1 MSLETQLAPR
11 PFVVT
16 VALSPADAGLF
27 TAVAHAK
34 GTTNDETATFCVSFC
49 LQLLASELPSL
60 SAGRS
65 LQDDLEH
72 VLLNLSAEKK
82 RGSLLLA
89 GAEKILREAAALR
102 EQVAR
107 QTATRP

>member
-1 MSLETQLAPR
+1 MSLEKRLAPR
-11 PFVVT
+11 SFVVT
-16 VALSPADAGLF
+16 IALLPADAGLF
-27 TAVAHAK
+27 TAVAQAK

-60 SAGRS
+60 GAGNS
-65 LQDDLEH
+65 LQEDLEH
-72 VLLNLSAEKK
+72 VLLNLSAEKQ
-82 RGSLLLA
+82 RGGLILA

-107 QTATRP
+107 HTAKRP

>member
-1 MSLETQLAPR
+1 MSLETRLAPR
-11 PFVVT
+11 SFVVT
-16 VALSPADAGLF
+16 VALLPADAGLF
-27 TAVAHAK
+27 TAVAQAK
-34 GTTNDETATFCVSFC
+34 GTTNDETTTACVAFC

-60 SAGRS
+60 AAGKS
-65 LQDDLEH
+65 LQEDLEH
-72 VLLNLSAEKK
+72 VLLNLSAEKQ

-107 QTATRP
+107 HTAQRP